1 MSEQQLR
8 QTMSALEISK
18 AQLENLSRQQ
28 ELIRGSL
35 EEHLRAKETAEAF
48 SKAEDGE
55 EVLVPAGAGV
65 FLHAKIGDAKSGIAN
80 IGAGVMMERDL
91 PDIAKMLDSRIGEL
105 KTAAQ
110 ELDEQAEKIS
120 YAIEQLSAE
129 AQQQY
134 VSMQKPEQPAKKK

>member
-1 MSEQQLR
+1 
-8 QTMSALEISK
+8 MSALELSK

-48 SKAEDGE
+48 SKAEKGE

-65 FLHAKIGDAKSGIAN
+65 FLHAKIGDVKSGIAN
-80 IGAGVMMERDL
+80 IGAGAMMERDL
-91 PDIAKMLDSRIGEL
+91 PDIAKILDSRIEEL
-105 KTAAQ
+105 KAAAQ
-110 ELDEQAEKIS
+110 EMDEQAEKIS

>member
-8 QTMSALEISK
+8 QTISALDLSK

-35 EEHLRAKETAEAF
+35 EEHMRAKETAEAF
-48 SKAEDGE
+48 SKAKTGE

-65 FLHAKIGDAKSGIAN
+65 FLHAKIGDSKSGIAN
-80 IGAGVMMERDL
+80 IGAGVMMEKEL
-91 PDIAKMLDSRIGEL
+91 PEIVKMLDSRIEEL
-105 KTAAQ
+105 RHATQ

-120 YAIEQLSAE
+120 YAIEQLSAD

-134 VSMQKPEQPAKKK
+134 ATLQKPAQATKKK

>member
-8 QTMSALEISK
+8 QTISALDLSK

-28 ELIRGSL
+28 ELIRASL
-35 EEHLRAKETAEAF
+35 EEHIRAKETAEAF
-48 SKAEDGE
+48 SKAAKGE

-80 IGAGVMMERDL
+80 IGAGVMMEKDL
-91 PDIAKMLDSRIGEL
+91 PDIVKILETRITEL
-105 KTAAQ
+105 RAAEQ
-110 ELDEQAEKIS
+110 ELDEQGEKIS